1 MSDELLS
8 QAEIEALMNAAQ
20 NGDAEVTSASQPAA
34 EGSSDQAAP
43 PEAEEPQQFTP
54 PQSEPTGGTTVRV
67 QPDTV
72 VRPVEFAPMS
82 SQQGQTVRNG
92 VELILDVQLHVAVEL
107 GHTSMKVKDVLG
119 LGPGSVVELD
129 KHAGEP
135 VEVVVN
141 NKTVARGEVVVIDE
155 NFGVRITEIVN
166 RSERPSY
173 AKAA

>member
-1 MSDELLS
+1 MSDEVLS
-8 QAEIEALMNAAQ
+8 QEEIEALISQGAQ
-20 NGDAEVTSASQPAA
+20 SQGDASAAA
-34 EGSSDQAAP
+34 DASAELQVIAQEAAP
-43 PEAEEPQQFTP
+43 EPAIDTAAARQQESVIRPMDFSP
-54 PQSEPTGGTTVRV
+54 VVGGAAGGSKTGV
-67 QPDTV
+67 D
-72 VRPVEFAPMS
+72 
-82 SQQGQTVRNG
+82 
-92 VELILDVQLHVAVEL
+92 LILDVQLQVTVEL
-107 GHTSMKVKDVLG
+107 GRAVLTVKDVLA

-166 RSERPSY
+166 AQERSAR

>member
-8 QAEIEALMNAAQ
+8 QAEIEALMAAAMG
-20 NGDAEVTSASQPAA
+20 GDAEVTADPPPVQMESTPEPVMAVVETPQP
-34 EGSSDQAAP
+34 
-43 PEAEEPQQFTP
+43 FTP
-54 PQSEPTGGTTVRV
+54 PQSVPSGGSAVHV
-67 QPDTV
+67 QSDAV

-82 SQQGQTVRNG
+82 SQQSQTARNG

-141 NKTVARGEVVVIDE
+141 NKIVARGEVVVIDE

-166 RSERPSY
+166 RNERPAY